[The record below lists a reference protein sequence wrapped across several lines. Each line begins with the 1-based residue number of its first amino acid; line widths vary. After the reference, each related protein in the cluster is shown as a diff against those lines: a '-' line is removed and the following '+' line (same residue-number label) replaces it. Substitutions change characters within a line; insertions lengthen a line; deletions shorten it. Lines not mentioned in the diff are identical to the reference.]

1 MYQAIKNYCDDQQ
14 KKNGLFL
21 IDMPTGFGKTHSV
34 LDYIYEIAM
43 DDTRADQKV
52 FFITTLKKNLP
63 KDDLFKRFERAGQS
77 VLFKEKFLY
86 LQIVRCVN
94 CA

>member
-34 LDYIYEIAM
+34 LDYIYEIAT

-63 KDDLFKRFERAGQS
+63 KDDLFKRFVRTGQT
-77 VLFKEKFLY
+77 VLFK
-86 LQIVRCVN
+86 
-94 CA
+94 

>member
-34 LDYIYEIAM
+34 LDYIYEIAT
-43 DDTRADQKV
+43 DDARADH
-52 FFITTLKKNLP
+52 
-63 KDDLFKRFERAGQS
+63 
-77 VLFKEKFLY
+77 
-86 LQIVRCVN
+86 
-94 CA
+94 